1 VFSQFFKHSDTKK
14 KRKRRLKKKTILE
27 NNEMLLHSQWTNQ
40 EKDTVNVDGA
50 SI

>member
-27 NNEMLLHSQWTNQ
+27 NNEMHSQWTNQ

-50 SI
+50 PI